1 MEELINTQANNAD
14 PQEVYEL
21 ILDKF
26 RGSQISTPNSILLSK
41 FTNLESLSL
50 NYCGLKSLENF
61 PILPNLIKLELCD
74 NKLKSNLQILSTL
87 TSLTILSLAGNQI
100 ENIQELAPLSCLE
113 NLKTLDLFGN
123 PLTGVKD
130 YTGKVFE
137 MFRNLQV
144 LDGYDKDGEEVSVA
158 SEESESEDEEEESS
172 LGDFIESGEEEQEGG
187 EEQEGEEKVIKRP
200 RKPSQES
207 EVKCK
212 NEVSDD

>member
-1 MEELINTQANNAD
+1 MEELINSQAKNTD
-14 PQEVYEL
+14 PHEVYEL

-26 RGSQISTPNSILLSK
+26 RGSQISALNSILLSK

-100 ENIQELAPLSCLE
+100 ENIQVLAPLSCLE

-123 PLTGVKD
+123 PLTGVRD
-130 YTGKVFE
+130 YRGTVFE
-137 MFRNLQV
+137 MFKHLQV
-144 LDGYDKDGEEVSVA
+144 LDGFDKDGEEVSVA
-158 SEESESEDEEEESS
+158 SEESEDNEDEEESS
-172 LGDFIESGEEEQEGG
+172 MGDFIENEENLEDEL
-187 EEQEGEEKVIKRP
+187 ESIKRP
-200 RKPSQES
+200 RKASEES

-212 NEVSDD
+212 NEVNDD